1 MTPAGHPATPEPPI
15 PHTDP
20 GPPAGGSTAATPGGQ
35 LFAAFRAEAAARRER
50 HTRQDAARPADW
62 ADPDPAALTGLPPR
76 RNPVARVIARQ
87 KEGDSRYNFVY
98 KLRVT
103 CARLQGVDR
112 DTVSVEDVHAYP
124 WHQLDADAAEDYRRD
139 IYRQYPRQST
149 RNDHVSVL
157 RRVVTECHRV
167 GLISALRRDEVLEQ
181 LYTVAPGPSTRR
193 RRLTPGE
200 IESLLGACED
210 QADPRAAARDT
221 AMVAV
226 LRTTGMRSVELARL
240 DLADWDTDE
249 TTLLLR
255 DTKNGRDHLV
265 FVHPDAVPYLTRWV
279 ALRGTAPGALFTPL
293 TGSSHRHLDAQYVH
307 QRIQVHARTAGVA
320 PFGSH
325 DFRRTFATELL
336 RHHDPALVGKL
347 LNHTKLTSTLIYD
360 LAGEDEQRAA
370 VARIEL
376 PSAPEATPDLDDVD
390 GAA

>member
-1 MTPAGHPATPEPPI
+1 MTPAGHPASPEPQRPN
-15 PHTDP
+15 T
-20 GPPAGGSTAATPGGQ
+20 GPAQPAAATPAAPRGGE
-35 LFAAFRAEAAARRER
+35 LFATFRAEGAKRREQ
-50 HTRQDAARPADW
+50 HTRQDAGRPADW
-62 ADPDPAALTGLPPR
+62 ADPDPAALTRLLPR

-98 KLRVT
+98 KLRVA

-112 DTVSVEDVHAYP
+112 RGVSVEDLHAYP

-139 IYRQYPRQST
+139 IYRQYSRQST
-149 RNDHVSVL
+149 RNDHVSVV
-157 RRVVTECHRV
+157 RRIVTECHRV

-181 LYTVAPGPSTRR
+181 LYTVAPGASIRR
-193 RRLTPGE
+193 RRLTPKD
-200 IESLLGACED
+200 IELLLAACED
-210 QADPRAAARDT
+210 QAHPKAAARDT
-221 AMVAV
+221 AMIAV
-226 LRTTGMRSVELARL
+226 LRTTGMRSIELARL
-240 DLADWDTDE
+240 AVEDWDPDGA
-249 TTLLLR
+249 TLLLR
-255 DTKNGRDHLV
+255 KTKNGRDHLV
-265 FVHPDAVPYLTRWV
+265 FVHPDAVAYLARWAAV
-279 ALRGTAPGALFTPL
+279 RGTAPGALFTPL
-293 TGSSHRHLDAQYVH
+293 PGTSHRHLDAQYVH
-307 QRIQVHARTAGVA
+307 QRIQLHARSAGVA

-376 PSAPEATPDLDDVD
+376 PSAPTTPDRDVVD